1 MLSTESLKNSLAA
14 ELIVWLEQLFLAKKK
29 VCEKNGNKL
38 QRCISTNT
46 SFSVDALEL
55 YSWIWVVLVNIQKV
69 KTFASTMRLN
79 NCFLPLATVDELLA
93 SQSQSLHVISLY
105 VFSLKLVKGNIC
117 KIISLDCLSLITSFC
132 VEHIKCGKSHN
143 GTD

>member
-1 MLSTESLKNSLAA
+1 
-14 ELIVWLEQLFLAKKK
+14 
-29 VCEKNGNKL
+29 
-38 QRCISTNT
+38 
-46 SFSVDALEL
+46 
-55 YSWIWVVLVNIQKV
+55 
-69 KTFASTMRLN
+69 MRLN

-105 VFSLKLVKGNIC
+105 VFSLKLVKGNIY

-143 GTD
+143 GTDYSKTTFSMNYNVKRLTVEVTEILFQNKYK